1 MGTLSASYPNS
12 VSVEAALD
20 RANRAEL
27 EIIQIKAR
35 LDALEYEDIKIN
47 SFTAVPS
54 LCELGSNNTITLAW
68 GVNKTPTS
76 QTINGTTVSG
86 SSTSYEGVTSN
97 ITYTLGV
104 GDGQTTDSKSV
115 SVSFANQIYWG
126 ADSDL
131 NNITSLTK
139 TLSNTKTRT
148 INVTAVTG
156 EYIIYALPT
165 RLGQVTFYVEGF
177 EGGFEPPVEKA
188 LTNESGYRENYY
200 VYRSTNANLG
210 ATTVEVKGG

>member
-1 MGTLSASYPNS
+1 MGTLSESYPNS
-12 VSVEAALD
+12 VAVEAALD

-27 EIIQIKAR
+27 DIAQIKTR
-35 LDALEYEDIKIN
+35 LDALEYNDIAIN

-54 LCELGSNNTITLAW
+54 LCEMGSTNTIALAW
-68 GVNKTPTS
+68 NINKTPTS
-76 QTINGTTVSG
+76 QTINGTTVAG
-86 SSTSYEGVTSN
+86 TSTTFEGVTSN
-97 ITYTLGV
+97 TTYTLSV
-104 GDGQTTDSKSV
+104 SDGQTSASKSA

-126 ADSDL
+126 ADSNLDDV
-131 NNITSLTK
+131 TSLTK
-139 TLSNTKTRT
+139 TLSNTKIRT
-148 INVTAVTG
+148 INVTAGTG

-200 VYRSTNANLG
+200 VYRSTNPNLG